1 MAQEKLLSFLRERIE
16 EFRTEDFDD
25 EYVSGLR
32 DEALDKLSEFCTRA
46 EEGKFTPLELA
57 NGEGA
62 IFSVIEHKLRLIEK
76 QYEDAADVLDTLLPP
91 YPKELNP
98 SNFDHP
104 LDFIQEK
111 IRYNIYERPDSFS
124 EADFETS
131 RTIERVQRRKSKVT
145 QLIGELF
152 TRIQYEA
159 LNIDYQGESEA
170 ETEQIYNKKAYF
182 QNLKFKRYDEMSE
195 EELKAHKEVCKKYGL
210 NSIEGYGCTVAE
222 VWALEKIMGPFKEFD
237 KALGRTNGE

>member
-1 MAQEKLLSFLRERIE
+1 M
-16 EFRTEDFDD
+16 
-25 EYVSGLR
+25 
-32 DEALDKLSEFCTRA
+32 
-46 EEGKFTPLELA
+46 
-57 NGEGA
+57 
-62 IFSVIEHKLRLIEK
+62 IEHKLRLIEK

-159 LNIDYQGESEA
+159 LNIDYQGDSEA
-170 ETEQIYNKKAYF
+170 ETE
-182 QNLKFKRYDEMSE
+182 
-195 EELKAHKEVCKKYGL
+195 
-210 NSIEGYGCTVAE
+210 
-222 VWALEKIMGPFKEFD
+222 
-237 KALGRTNGE
+237 